1 MTARDPVTVLAL
13 LAAGIG
19 TDPRPWPFMAA
30 STTPGLVEDRPPMD
44 YPGTKRARAADALFS
59 AAALLDADA
68 AGARVLDRLARRV
81 DAGATTVGE
90 ACDYLAAACQWPPPW
105 TPDERAAFALAR
117 EALAPV
123 AVVEASH
130 G

>member
-1 MTARDPVTVLAL
+1 MSAL
-13 LAAGIG
+13 LDAGIG
-19 TDPRPWPFMAA
+19 ADPRPWPFMAA

-81 DAGATTVGE
+81 DAGATTISE
-90 ACDYLAAACQWPPPW
+90 ACDYLAAACQWGEPW
-105 TPDERAAFALAR
+105 TANERAAFALAR
-117 EALAPV
+117 EALGRAGV
-123 AVVEASH
+123 DGGAK
-130 G
+130 